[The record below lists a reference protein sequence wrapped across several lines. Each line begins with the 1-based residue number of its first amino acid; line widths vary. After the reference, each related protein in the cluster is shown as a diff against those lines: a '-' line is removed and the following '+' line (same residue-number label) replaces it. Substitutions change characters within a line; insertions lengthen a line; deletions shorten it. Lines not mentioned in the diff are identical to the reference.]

1 MARPSITSLYY
12 SGQGACYMGERDS
25 ATGQV
30 KGLLPIGNV
39 PELTL
44 DITEETEE
52 HKESWSGNRAVDELL
67 TTSIKVAVTITFES
81 FSPENMALGTRGLVS
96 KTAAKSDSVEEV
108 GKFIV
113 HGTGSGAWYPVSK
126 TNLDSG
132 SGGVTI
138 AAKQSPSGSA
148 ISSPAI
154 NVDYNVNYQAGMIQI
169 IAGGKLDVDGAEVT
183 VSAKYAAQTNMD
195 ALMNADPER
204 YFLFDGLNTKDNK
217 NIRLEIYR
225 LRIAPFAGL
234 GKINDGTAQA
244 QITADALVDSTIQ
257 GALRSKVYR
266 EITQD

>member
-1 MARPSITSLYY
+1 
-12 SGQGACYMGERDS
+12 MGERDA

-81 FSPENMALGTRGLVS
+81 FSPENMALGTRGAVA
-96 KTAAKSDSVEEV
+96 KTAAKTDAVAEV

-113 HGTGSGAWYPVSK
+113 TGATKGAWYPLNK

-132 SGGVTI
+132 SGGVTVT
-138 AAKQSPSGSA
+138 ATQSVGGSA
-148 ISSPAI
+148 ISSL
-154 NVDYNVNYQAGMIQI
+154 VLGTDYNINYQGGLIQI

-183 VSAKYAAQTNMD
+183 VNAKYAAQTNME
-195 ALMNADPER
+195 ALMNANPER
-204 YFLFDGLNTKDNK
+204 YFLFDGLNTKDQK

-225 LRIAPFAGL
+225 LRVAPFAGL

-244 QITADALVDSTIQ
+244 QITADALVDSTIT
-257 GALRSKVYR
+257 GNLRSKVYR